1 MNRKI
6 ILRLFL
12 ILIGTG
18 FITASVFA
26 FQLGLDNNVTWG
38 PRRFQMI
45 GVGLFLILF
54 AVSYWFFPWFV
65 GRFGHMQLTVES
77 FFRASFFSRLFHW
90 RFPETGMR
98 FRYVTRLFILVVPA
112 VVLYIWILT
121 AGQFFQ
127 WPSGRNYYHLLAQAF
142 QQGQFHLLLEPS
154 PELLALENPYDY
166 RNRENIPHL
175 WDASLYQGK
184 YYLYW
189 GVVPGLI
196 GAAVESVFAIPV
208 TDAGLVLVFLFAAA
222 LFGVLLLQKFC
233 QNNHLPGWLF
243 WFTAL
248 GLIFNV
254 PGIWLLTRP
263 SIYEASIAGG
273 QAFLMAGLYF
283 GYLGLSGNTVSKR
296 YLVLAALMLGL
307 AGGTRTNLLI
317 STGAIALLMVGYLM
331 LQYRRQLQE
340 LFPPLVAMGLPLAVS
355 IGVLL
360 GYNYVRFGS
369 VFEFGHRYQLTGPA
383 LPANYEHVTSLAY
396 VFPNLFT
403 YIFRLPFF
411 LTEFPYIKIPWIKEA
426 MWPSFIRLPEYYYY
440 TEPTAGILFIVPLLW
455 VAGLLLIW
463 ILWNWADGEIFL
475 IWKPKRLKINS
486 NVWLFFV
493 LFASVATQFI
503 VLLLFISSSLRYL
516 FDVTPS
522 IILLSAVYF
531 SRQFDHFAGRPYQKS
546 FFIAGWVVCSILTVI
561 FALLVGLTGATNH
574 FENANPMLYN
584 QLQAW
589 FP

>member
-12 ILIGTG
+12 VLIGTG
-18 FITASVFA
+18 LITASVFA
-26 FQLGLDNNVTWG
+26 FQLGLDNNVAWG
-38 PRRFQMI
+38 LRRFQMI
-45 GVGLFLILF
+45 GVGLALILF
-54 AVSYWFFPWFV
+54 AVSYWVFPWFI
-65 GRFGHMQLTVES
+65 GRFGQMLLPVES
-77 FFRASFFSRLFHW
+77 FFCALSFPRFFHW
-90 RFPETGMR
+90 RFPKSGMR
-98 FRYVTRLFILVVPA
+98 FQGVSRLFILVIPT

-142 QQGQFHLLLEPS
+142 QQGQLHLLLEPS

-166 RNRENIPHL
+166 RNRENVPHL

-189 GVVPGLI
+189 GLMPGLI
-196 GAAVESVFAIPV
+196 GAVLESVFAIPV
-208 TDAGLVLVFLFAAA
+208 TDAGLVLGFLLAIA

-233 QNNHLPGWLF
+233 QNNNLPGWLF

-263 SIYEASIAGG
+263 SVYEASIAGG
-273 QAFLMAGLYF
+273 QAFSMAGLYF
-283 GYLGLSGNTVSKR
+283 GYLALSGNTVSKR
-296 YLVLAALMLGL
+296 YLALAGLMLGL
-307 AGGTRTNLLI
+307 AGGTRTNLLV
-317 STGAIALLMVGYLM
+317 STVAIALLTAGYLM
-331 LQYRRQLQE
+331 LLHRRQLRD
-340 LFPPLVAMGLPLAVS
+340 LFFSLVAMGLPLAVS
-355 IGVLL
+355 IGILL

-383 LPANYEHVTSLAY
+383 LPANYEYVTSLAY
-396 VFPNLFT
+396 ISPNLFT
-403 YIFRLPFF
+403 YIFRLPAFSAD
-411 LTEFPYIKIPWIKEA
+411 FPYIKIPWIKEA

-440 TEPTAGILFIVPLLW
+440 TEPTAGILFIVPLLGF
-455 VAGLLLIW
+455 AGLLLIW
-463 ILWNWADGEIFL
+463 ILWNWVDGEISV
-475 IWKPKRLKINS
+475 IWKPKQLKLNP
-486 NVWLFFV
+486 NLWFFSV
-493 LFASVATQFI
+493 LLVSVAIQFI

-522 IILLSAVYF
+522 LILLSVVFF
-531 SRQFDHFAGRPYQKS
+531 SLQSDHFARYPYQKL